1 MSAISTLLEEPW
13 AGSRILVRDL
23 SPMLAIVR
31 DLIFSIDPNHD
42 GKISYE
48 EFLSIMRHIE
58 SSLKSQS

>member
-1 MSAISTLLEEPW
+1 MSAISTLLEGPW
-13 AGSRILVRDL
+13 GGSRILVRDL

-42 GKISYE
+42 GKITYE

>member
-23 SPMLAIVR
+23 SPMLSIVR

-42 GKISYE
+42 GKITYE

>member
-42 GKISYE
+42 GKITYE